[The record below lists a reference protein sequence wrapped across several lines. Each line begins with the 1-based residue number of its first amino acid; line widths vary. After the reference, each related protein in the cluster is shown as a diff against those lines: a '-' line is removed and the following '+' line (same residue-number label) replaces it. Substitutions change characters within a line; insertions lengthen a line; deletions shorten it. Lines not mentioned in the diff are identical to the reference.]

1 MNLLC
6 IVTYVLVFGDISFMG
21 GGMALGVAVRSNLG
35 VLVGMLGT
43 LAEYDRVKL
52 LGSSKGSMCKRSVS
66 F

>member
-21 GGMALGVAVRSNLG
+21 GGMALGVSVSSKLG
-35 VLVGMLGT
+35 VLVGMLGS
-43 LAEYDRVKL
+43 LAEYDLVKL
-52 LGSSKGSMCKRSVS
+52 LGSAKESMCESSVS